1 MPYMHI
7 DGVDVKAHF
16 SKERGLLY
24 RYRLEMVRPSVK
36 APGKTACVVMQNPSY
51 ASEVVADK
59 SVQFMEK
66 IIFLKGHTEF
76 EGVRRMIVVNQFA
89 RVQTNDFEGLPHEVG
104 SGNDA
109 AIRTALREAHII
121 ILAWG
126 CSNPFEERQKF
137 VLSCVKKLR
146 GKQLF
151 KTRTHPSRAAYAG
164 FIQPFKIEQ
173 AASIIAHGTNVKSR
187 GRPIARA

>member
-16 SKERGLLY
+16 SKERGVLY
-24 RYRLEMVRPSVK
+24 RYRLEMVRTDAPSR
-36 APGKTACVVMQNPSY
+36 GKTACVVMQNPSY
-51 ASEVVADK
+51 ASETIADK

-66 IIFLKGHTEF
+66 VVFLKGHPEF
-76 EGVRRMIVVNQFA
+76 EGVRRLIVVNQFA
-89 RVQTNDFEGLPHEVG
+89 RIQTNGFEGLPHEVG
-104 SGNDA
+104 SLNDA
-109 AIRTALREAHII
+109 AIQTALRESHII

-126 CSNPFEERQKF
+126 CSNPFEERQAF

-151 KTRTHPSRAAYAG
+151 KTRTHPSRASYAG
-164 FIQPFKIEQ
+164 FIQPFSFEK
-173 AASIIAHGTNVKSR
+173 TVLV
-187 GRPIARA
+187 